1 MSNAGRQ
8 RRLEVADFWD
18 AYLARWLT
26 GDENL
31 RAPLDSWFEAYAGQL
46 DLWAYP
52 DPFVGNLR
60 GVADRPEPKIVVLGV
75 NPGGADRGFQDRGG
89 LWANKVLHHGL
100 SRCFER
106 HPEGPS
112 PEEAQWREVHGR
124 RSRHWVNVMSFVRR
138 WNNRWTIDD
147 VLAME
152 LYPWHSRG
160 WNRKRVVRGGVETL
174 ADLAREYIFEPIAE
188 VKVDYAF
195 SFTISGSTSQKTCSQ
210 EGW

>member
-8 RRLEVADFWD
+8 WRLEVADFWD

-31 RAPLDSWFEAYAGQL
+31 RAPLDSWFEAYTGQL

-112 PEEAQWREVHGR
+112 PEEAQWRVVHGR
-124 RSRHWVNVMSFVRR
+124 RSRHWVNVMWFVR
-138 WNNRWTIDD
+138 
-147 VLAME
+147 
-152 LYPWHSRG
+152 S
-160 WNRKRVVRGGVETL
+160 VEQPL
-174 ADLAREYIFEPIAE
+174 
-188 VKVDYAF
+188 DY
-195 SFTISGSTSQKTCSQ
+195 
-210 EGW
+210 